1 MRWPLSERGGT
12 LVSHMR
18 RRLGAGLVVAGLLA
32 LAAGSQS
39 GAVVAQQADDRPN
52 IVVIETDDQTADSLR
67 FMPNVNRLLV
77 RQGVRFQNNFASYPL
92 CCPSRATLLTGQY
105 AHNHGVRGNRPPL
118 GGYVRLD
125 HSNTLPVWLQQAGY
139 HTSFVGKYLNG
150 YGEGEGGRNEVPAGW
165 SNWRAAVRTP
175 GKGTQSYV
183 GFTLNENGDLVDYPP
198 NQANYQT
205 DVFTR
210 KAVDA
215 IGRGSATGSPFFLW
229 LAYFAPHSGL
239 PIDDDDI
246 RAPGVSLT
254 PSPAARH
261 RDAAVVEPL
270 PVPPSFDEADVS
282 DKPRAIRNFGRLT
295 NLQTLAVTESY
306 QQRLESLLAVDE
318 GVAQIV
324 EALRDDGELANT
336 LIVFTSDNGFMQG
349 EHRVMPDKG
358 KGFAYEP
365 SARVPLVLRG
375 LDLPRGRRVTDLVA
389 NVDLAPTFL
398 ALTKATPGR
407 VVDGRS
413 LLPLARDPLADFGR
427 DLLLESVHFL
437 GIRTQR
443 YVYIAHYRRAWELY
457 DLQKD
462 PYQLNSRHRDPAL
475 RELRLELEKR
485 VNDLGTC
492 SGASCLSD
500 PLLHVRLTSVGRS
513 VRAAVSGEDARWV
526 AATRFYVDGTQVA
539 ADNRAP
545 FTVVLPSALFDGPT
559 ATVRVHVRTTDGRG
573 VTMKRRIALGP

>member
-1 MRWPLSERGGT
+1 
-12 LVSHMR
+12 MR
-18 RRLGAGLVVAGLLA
+18 RRLGAGLAVAGLLA
-32 LAAGSQS
+32 LVAGSHS
-39 GAVVAQQADDRPN
+39 GAGVAQQADDRPN
-52 IVVIETDDQTADSLR
+52 VVVIQTDDQTADSLR
-67 FMPNVNRLLV
+67 FMANVNRLLV
-77 RQGVRFQNNFASYPL
+77 KQGVRFDNNFASYPL

-105 AHNHGVRGNRPPL
+105 AHNHGVRGNQPPL

-125 HSNTLPVWLQQAGY
+125 HTNTLPVWLQQAGY
-139 HTSFVGKYLNG
+139 QTSFVGKYLNG
-150 YGEGEGGRNEVPAGW
+150 YGEGEGGRTEVPPGW
-165 SNWRAAVRTP
+165 SDWRAAVRTP

-183 GFTLNENGDLVDYPP
+183 GFTLNENGGLVDYPP

-210 KAVDA
+210 KAVSS
-215 IGRGSATGSPFFLW
+215 IRSGSASGSPFFLY

-239 PIDDDDI
+239 PVDEDDV

-261 RDAAVVEPL
+261 RDAFEAQPL
-270 PVPPSFDEADVS
+270 PFPPSFDEVDVS
-282 DKPRAIRNFGRLT
+282 DKPPAIKRFGRLT
-295 NLQTLAVTESY
+295 LDQTLAVTESY

-324 EALRDDGELANT
+324 DALRAERELANT

-349 EHRVMPDKG
+349 EHRVMPDRG

-365 SARVPLVLRG
+365 SARIPLVLRG
-375 LDLPRGRRVTDLVA
+375 LDLPRGRRVTDVVS

-398 ALTKATPGR
+398 ALAKATPGR

-427 DLLLESVHFL
+427 DLLLESGHFL
-437 GIRTQR
+437 GIRTDR
-443 YVYIAHYRRAWELY
+443 YAYIAYYRRAWELY

-462 PYQLNSRHRDPAL
+462 PYQLVSRHRDPAL
-475 RELRLELEKR
+475 RELRLELER
-485 VNDLGTC
+485 RLNDLGTC
-492 SGASCLSD
+492 SGASCLRD
-500 PLLHVRLTSVGRS
+500 PRVRLRLAAVGRS
-513 VRAAVSGEDARWV
+513 VRADVAGADARWV
-526 AATRFYVDGTQVA
+526 SATSFYVAGRRVA

-545 FTVVLPSALFDGPT
+545 FAATLPQTLFQSPT
-559 ATVRVHVRTTDGRG
+559 ATVRVRVRTTDGRG
-573 VTMKRRIALGP
+573 VTMTRQIPLR

>member
-1 MRWPLSERGGT
+1 
-12 LVSHMR
+12 MR
-18 RRLGAGLVVAGLLA
+18 RRLGAGLAVAGLLA
-32 LAAGSQS
+32 LAAGSHTAP
-39 GAVVAQQADDRPN
+39 AVVQADERPN
-52 IVVIETDDQTADSLR
+52 IVVIQTDDQTADSLR
-67 FMPNVNRLLV
+67 FMANVDRLLV
-77 RQGVRFQNNFASYPL
+77 RQGVRFENGFASYPL

-105 AHNHGVRGNRPPL
+105 AHNHGVRGNQPPL

-150 YGEGEGGRNEVPAGW
+150 YGEGEGGLNEVPAGW
-165 SNWRAAVRTP
+165 GNWRAAVRTP
-175 GKGTQSYV
+175 GKGTLSYV
-183 GFTLNENGDLVDYPP
+183 GFTLNENGSLVDYPP

-215 IGRGSATGSPFFLW
+215 IELGSGSGSPFFLW

-239 PIDDDDI
+239 PVDEDDT

-261 RDAAVVEPL
+261 RDAFAMEPL
-270 PVPPSFDEADVS
+270 PYPSSFDEADVS
-282 DKPRAIRNFGRLT
+282 DKPPAIRNFGRLT
-295 NLQTLAVTESY
+295 VAQTLAVTESH

-324 EALRDDGELANT
+324 QALRESGELANT

-349 EHRVMPDKG
+349 EHRVMPDRG

-365 SARVPLVLRG
+365 SARIPLVLRG
-375 LDLPRGRRVTDLVA
+375 VDLPRGRRVKDVVS

-398 ALTKATPGR
+398 ALAKAAPGR
-407 VVDGRS
+407 VPDGRS

-427 DLLLESVHFL
+427 DLLLESGHFL
-437 GIRTQR
+437 GIRTDR

-457 DLQKD
+457 DLQTD
-462 PYQLNSRHRDPAL
+462 PHQLRSRHRDPAL
-475 RELRLELEKR
+475 RETRLELAR
-485 VNDLGTC
+485 RLDDLGTC
-492 SGASCLSD
+492 SGAYCLAE
-500 PLLHVRLTSVGRS
+500 PLLRLRLAPRGSS
-513 VRAAVSGEDARWV
+513 VRADVAGADARWV
-526 AATRFYVDGTQVA
+526 VDTQFYVNGRRVA
-539 ADNRAP
+539 ADRRAP
-545 FTVVLPSALFDGPT
+545 FAAVLPPTLFQSSS
-559 ATVRVHVRTTDGRG
+559 ATVRVHARTADGRG
-573 VTMKRRIALGP
+573 VTMTRRITLR

>member
-1 MRWPLSERGGT
+1 MG
-12 LVSHMR
+12 
-18 RRLGAGLVVAGLLA
+18 RRLGAGLAVAGLLA
-32 LAAGSQS
+32 LAAGSHTAP
-39 GAVVAQQADDRPN
+39 AVVQQADDRPN
-52 IVVIETDDQTADSLR
+52 IVVIQTDDQTADSLR
-67 FMPNVNRLLV
+67 YMANVNRLLV
-77 RQGVRFQNNFASYPL
+77 RQGVRFDNNFASYPL

-105 AHNHGVRGNRPPL
+105 AHNHGVRGNQPPL

-139 HTSFVGKYLNG
+139 QTSFVGKYLNG
-150 YGEGEGGRNEVPAGW
+150 YGEGEGGREEVPPGW
-165 SNWRAAVRTP
+165 SEWRAAVRTP

-183 GFTLNENGDLVDYPP
+183 GFTLNENGGLVDYPP

-210 KAVDA
+210 KAVSS
-215 IGRGSATGSPFFLW
+215 IRSGSASGSPFFLY

-239 PIDDDDI
+239 PVDEDDV

-261 RDAAVVEPL
+261 RDAFEAEPL
-270 PVPPSFDEADVS
+270 PFPPSFDEVDVS
-282 DKPRAIRNFGRLT
+282 DKPPAIKRFDRLT
-295 NLQTLAVTESY
+295 VAQELAVTESY

-324 EALRDDGELANT
+324 EALRAERQLANT

-349 EHRVMPDKG
+349 EHRVMPDRG

-365 SARVPLVLRG
+365 SARIPLVLRG
-375 LDLPRGRRVTDLVA
+375 LDLPRGRRVTDVVS

-398 ALTKATPGR
+398 ALARVAPGR

-427 DLLLESVHFL
+427 DLLLESGHFL
-437 GIRTQR
+437 GIRTDR
-443 YVYIAHYRRAWELY
+443 YAYIAYYRRVRELY
-457 DLQKD
+457 DLHKD
-462 PYQLNSRHRDPAL
+462 PHQLESRHRDPAL
-475 RELRLELEKR
+475 REIRLEFERRL
-485 VNDLGTC
+485 NDLGTC
-492 SGASCLSD
+492 SGAGCLRD
-500 PLLHVRLTSVGRS
+500 PRLRLRLAPAGRS
-513 VRAAVSGEDARWV
+513 VRADVAGADTRWV
-526 AATRFYVDGTQVA
+526 SATSFYVEGKRVA

-545 FTVVLPSALFDGPT
+545 FAAVLPPALFQDAT
-559 ATVRVHVRTTDGRG
+559 ATVRVRVRTTDGRG
-573 VTMKRRIALGP
+573 VTMTRKIPLLR

>member
-1 MRWPLSERGGT
+1 MG
-12 LVSHMR
+12 
-18 RRLGAGLVVAGLLA
+18 RRLGAGLAVAGLLA
-32 LAAGSQS
+32 LAAGSHTAP
-39 GAVVAQQADDRPN
+39 AVVQQADDRPN
-52 IVVIETDDQTADSLR
+52 IVVIQTDDQTADSLR
-67 FMPNVNRLLV
+67 YMANVNRLLV
-77 RQGVRFQNNFASYPL
+77 RQGVRFDNNFASYPL

-105 AHNHGVRGNRPPL
+105 AHNHGVRGNQPPL

-139 HTSFVGKYLNG
+139 QTSFVGKYLNG
-150 YGEGEGGRNEVPAGW
+150 YGEGEGGREEVPPGW
-165 SNWRAAVRTP
+165 SEWRAAVRTP

-183 GFTLNENGDLVDYPP
+183 GFTLNENGGLVDYPP

-210 KAVDA
+210 KAVSS
-215 IGRGSATGSPFFLW
+215 IRSGSASGSPFFLY

-239 PIDDDDI
+239 PVDEDDV

-261 RDAAVVEPL
+261 RDAFEAEPL
-270 PVPPSFDEADVS
+270 PFPPSFDEVDVS
-282 DKPRAIRNFGRLT
+282 DKPPAIKRFDRLT
-295 NLQTLAVTESY
+295 VAQELAVTESY

-324 EALRDDGELANT
+324 DALRAERQLANT

-349 EHRVMPDKG
+349 EHRVMPDRG

-365 SARVPLVLRG
+365 SARIPLVLRG
-375 LDLPRGRRVTDLVA
+375 LDLPRGRRVTDVVS

-398 ALTKATPGR
+398 ALARVAPGR

-427 DLLLESVHFL
+427 DLLLESGHFL
-437 GIRTQR
+437 GIRTDR
-443 YVYIAHYRRAWELY
+443 YAYIAYYRRVRELY
-457 DLQKD
+457 DLHKD
-462 PYQLNSRHRDPAL
+462 PHQLESRHRDPAL
-475 RELRLELEKR
+475 REIRLEFERRL
-485 VNDLGTC
+485 NDLGTC
-492 SGASCLSD
+492 SGAGCLRD
-500 PLLHVRLTSVGRS
+500 PRLRLRLAPAGRS
-513 VRAAVSGEDARWV
+513 VRADVAGADTRWV
-526 AATRFYVDGTQVA
+526 SATSFYVEGKRVA

-545 FTVVLPSALFDGPT
+545 FAAVLPPALFQDAT
-559 ATVRVHVRTTDGRG
+559 ATVRVRVRTTDGRG
-573 VTMKRRIALGP
+573 VTMTRKIPLLR